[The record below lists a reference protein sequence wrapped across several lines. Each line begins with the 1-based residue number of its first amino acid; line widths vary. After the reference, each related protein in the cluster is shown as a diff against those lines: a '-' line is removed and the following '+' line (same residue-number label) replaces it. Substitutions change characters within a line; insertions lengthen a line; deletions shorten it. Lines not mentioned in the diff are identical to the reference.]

1 LRQRAGSAGTSFGFG
16 EADMGSGG
24 CCGPVGIGEPHRLRH
39 RLIRA
44 PHVPVR
50 LILSMRVGRALAA
63 CGADD
68 APRTRISRHP
78 PHLRA
83 GGRDA
88 AGLTGRGQGRR
99 TQKHSRAILG
109 HHDMLQRTGIRRIQE
124 AVDGA
129 ETLGCIAES
138 RPDLVILD
146 WELAILSGEEV
157 IRLVRNPETSPAP
170 TVPIVLMMAQPQKDR
185 VERAV
190 RLGVNE
196 VIAKPFSP
204 KTLWSR
210 LDEVINRPRPYE
222 TVKSMLRPIP
232 RQLLSAAAS

>member
-1 LRQRAGSAGTSFGFG
+1 MIGAPSFPDISAVI
-16 EADMGSGG
+16 ADES
-24 CCGPVGIGEPHRLRH
+24 LY
-39 RLIRA
+39 IRRI
-44 PHVPVR
+44 VR
-50 LILSMRVGRALAA
+50 
-63 CGADD
+63 
-68 APRTRISRHP
+68 
-78 PHLRA
+78 
-83 GGRDA
+83 
-88 AGLTGRGQGRR
+88 
-99 TQKHSRAILG
+99 
-109 HHDMLQRTGIRRIQE
+109 DMLQRTGIRRIQE

-157 IRLVRNPETSPAP
+157 VRLVRNPETSPAP
-170 TVPIVLMMAQPQKDR
+170 TVPIVLMIAQPQKDR

-222 TVKSMLRPIP
+222 TVKSILRPIP
-232 RQLLSAAAS
+232 RRLPSAAAS